1 MGHQLTPL
9 NIQASRENINEKA
22 AFRLAGK
29 PDPNN
34 LHTYE
39 KFARRSMFGGPVIS
53 GRAAMFYVDQMLLK
67 SFTMG
72 SFYGGR
78 LLLRAIEPFRPG
90 DTVTFQG
97 ELTSLSEITTTDAG
111 GSQQLVEYR
120 TRSINQREDLVNLS
134 EAALVLKG
142 LAADK

>member
-1 MGHQLTPL
+1 
-9 NIQASRENINEKA
+9 
-22 AFRLAGK
+22 
-29 PDPNN
+29 
-34 LHTYE
+34 
-39 KFARRSMFGGPVIS
+39 MFGGPVIS
-53 GRAAMFYVDQMLLK
+53 SGAAMFYVDQMLLT

-97 ELTSLSEITTTDAG
+97 ELTSLSEITITDAG
-111 GSQQLVEYR
+111 GSKWLVECR
-120 TRSINQREDLVNLS
+120 IRSINQREDLVNLS
-134 EAALVLKG
+134 EATLVLKG

>member
-1 MGHQLTPL
+1 
-9 NIQASRENINEKA
+9 
-22 AFRLAGK
+22 
-29 PDPNN
+29 
-34 LHTYE
+34 
-39 KFARRSMFGGPVIS
+39 MFGGPT
-53 GRAAMFYVDQMLLK
+53 GDDRAAMFYVDQMLLK

-78 LLLRAIEPFRPG
+78 LLLRSIEPFRPG

-111 GSQQLVEYR
+111 GSPQLVEYR